1 MTPDQS
7 PTPAPAAIAGSDNP
21 DRRRDDIVKSA
32 FQYRDALLGYA
43 YAMLRS
49 WTLAEDVVQEAFLV
63 VMNKWQDLKDEQGI
77 FLWVRQIVHFKTLEA
92 IRSRGRETAIPDQDL
107 LDLVEKSM
115 LENLDEQNA
124 ERQRQMSLSLRECMA
139 RLNQFSLGILAGFY
153 WNQESC
159 EAIAERHGRSV
170 NAIRLMLSRLR
181 DKLRSCLTKR
191 LEQQGIR
198 P

>member
-7 PTPAPAAIAGSDNP
+7 PTPAPHAIAGSDNP

-92 IRSRGRETAIPDQDL
+92 IRSRGRETACRIVDVP
-107 LDLVEKSM
+107 
-115 LENLDEQNA
+115 
-124 ERQRQMSLSLRECMA
+124 R
-139 RLNQFSLGILAGFY
+139 
-153 WNQESC
+153 
-159 EAIAERHGRSV
+159 AIAIDGL
-170 NAIRLMLSRLR
+170 I
-181 DKLRSCLTKR
+181 
-191 LEQQGIR
+191 
-198 P
+198 